1 MGDTIPV
8 SMATMVTNKPGPAL
22 PPALAL
28 AAAERGQL
36 RPNPDM
42 DSTVTILMVTM
53 VSTVPTMVFT
63 WELVSLV
70 TPVPLLLIPTE
81 VFKVLARGLLKKR
94 LPLPRL
100 KSHPLLKLLPYIMD
114 FLSTDM
120 VFPLFTTT
128 PPSNGP
134 VIRSPD
140 LKELPGVPVE
150 RGPLM
155 PNPVITDTP
164 MVTTDTVPVTT
175 FTEAP
180 KALASKC
187 NVAP

>member
-1 MGDTIPV
+1 
-8 SMATMVTNKPGPAL
+8 
-22 PPALAL
+22 
-28 AAAERGQL
+28 
-36 RPNPDM
+36 M
-42 DSTVTILMVTM
+42 DFTVTILMVTM
-53 VSTVPTMVFT
+53 AFTVLTMVFT

-81 VFKVLARGLLKKR
+81 VSKVLAKGLPKKM

-100 KSHPLLKLLPYIMD
+100 KSHPLLKLLPFIMD

-128 PPSNGP
+128 PPSNGLD
-134 VIRSPD
+134 IRSPD
-140 LKELPGVPVE
+140 SKELPGVLVE

-164 MVTTDTVPVTT
+164 MVTTDILIMDTVPVTT
-175 FTEAP
+175 FTGAP

>member
-36 RPNPDM
+36 RPNPGM
-42 DSTVTILMVTM
+42 DYTVTIL
-53 VSTVPTMVFT
+53 VPTMVFT

-81 VFKVLARGLLKKR
+81 VSKVLAKGLLKKR

-100 KSHPLLKLLPYIMD
+100 RPHPLLKLLQLLMD
-114 FLSTDM
+114 FLSSDM

-134 VIRSPD
+134 VLRPPES
-140 LKELPGVPVE
+140 
-150 RGPLM
+150 
-155 PNPVITDTP
+155 
-164 MVTTDTVPVTT
+164 
-175 FTEAP
+175 
-180 KALASKC
+180 
-187 NVAP
+187 

>member
-1 MGDTIPV
+1 MPGMVTTVMDTILV
-8 SMATMVTNKPGPAL
+8 SMAMVTNKPGPQPL
-22 PPALAL
+22 VPDSPAPAS
-28 AAAERGQL
+28 AAAERGQLMLRL

-53 VSTVPTMVFT
+53 AFTVLTMVFT

-100 KSHPLLKLLPYIMD
+100 KSHPLLKLLPFIMD

-120 VFPLFTTT
+120 VFPLFTTS

-134 VIRSPD
+134 VSRPP
-140 LKELPGVPVE
+140 E
-150 RGPLM
+150 
-155 PNPVITDTP
+155 
-164 MVTTDTVPVTT
+164 
-175 FTEAP
+175 
-180 KALASKC
+180 SK
-187 NVAP
+187 

>member
-1 MGDTIPV
+1 MPGMVTTAMDTIPV
-8 SMATMVTNKPGPAL
+8 SMAIMVTNKPGQAL
-22 PPALAL
+22 PPALAS
-28 AAAERGQL
+28 AAAERGQLRL

-53 VSTVPTMVFT
+53 ASTVPTMVFT

-114 FLSTDM
+114 FLSTHM

-140 LKELPGVPVE
+140 LK
-150 RGPLM
+150 
-155 PNPVITDTP
+155 
-164 MVTTDTVPVTT
+164 
-175 FTEAP
+175 
-180 KALASKC
+180 
-187 NVAP
+187 